1 MVTNLIVRK
10 TDTPGEYA
18 ATSYMLLL
26 RNRFDA
32 PTYDTLSAKR
42 EDLIRRGGDGACK
55 LARRLILV
63 DQTALGAVF
72 INVFM

>member
-1 MVTNLIVRK
+1 
-10 TDTPGEYA
+10 
-18 ATSYMLLL
+18 MLLL

-32 PTYDTLSAKR
+32 PTYDILSAKR
-42 EDLIRRGGDGACK
+42 EDLIRRSSDGTCK
-55 LARRLILV
+55 LARRLILL